1 MRLLPK
7 ALLALIATTVTA
19 TVAVAQDKQPSW
31 ADVEAAAKKVG
42 KITIYENW
50 PPPGDELLFNEFAK
64 AHPDIKVETVRLSS
78 SALIQRFETEYSA
91 GKSPADIFIV
101 VWDDVLTRW
110 AKDGW
115 IRQWTPPEL
124 KAYTPDYMKDYQVD
138 NKIFTVAL
146 NRDVLVYN
154 TTKIKPA
161 DAPKEWADLFDPK
174 WKGKIGFDP
183 PWRSTSIQGTVA
195 FLEKKGGFP
204 NLAQRLKD
212 NGVQF
217 FNGSAGTFQAVIR
230 GDIWIGFGADP
241 SAITMKADGAPIAL
255 VYPKTGVP
263 STPSVMFV
271 PARAP
276 NPEGGMM
283 LLNWLLSQNG
293 QIAEEKYMGTPGM
306 RPGLPPRPEL
316 PGNASLNIVPKTSVL
331 TSADQ
336 EAIVKEFR
344 GVFELH

>member
-124 KAYTPDYMKDYQVD
+124 KVASADTATRLIDLYSTVD
-138 NKIFTVAL
+138 PEFAKVLSAGLSTDKLAGAMDAQKGGGLAASFRAL
-146 NRDVLVYN
+146 NRLSAFCSVL
-154 TTKIKPA
+154 PA
-161 DAPKEWADLFDPK
+161 GESSGSGVAISTFFAVRCSGAASNFTVESRRLSLF
-174 WKGKIGFDP
+174 
-183 PWRSTSIQGTVA
+183 RS
-195 FLEKKGGFP
+195 
-204 NLAQRLKD
+204 
-212 NGVQF
+212 
-217 FNGSAGTFQAVIR
+217 
-230 GDIWIGFGADP
+230 
-241 SAITMKADGAPIAL
+241 IAL
-255 VYPKTGVP
+255 II
-263 STPSVMFV
+263 S
-271 PARAP
+271 
-276 NPEGGMM
+276 
-283 LLNWLLSQNG
+283 
-293 QIAEEKYMGTPGM
+293 
-306 RPGLPPRPEL
+306 
-316 PGNASLNIVPKTSVL
+316 
-331 TSADQ
+331 SA
-336 EAIVKEFR
+336 
-344 GVFELH
+344 